1 MISFKKILSEVIKID
16 IDVGDTI
23 LTGRFKNKKT
33 VVKSI
38 GKDEFGM
45 PTINGRK
52 IVTFRKM
59 KVNEAPR
66 KPRKKGQHR
75 NSPSHSDLYTDENPK
90 GTIHGLKFATVKD
103 AQASVRKI
111 SGSGKTH
118 AHKIQAAVAMEQRAK
133 AAGKVSA
140 AGVYRKFINKMKE
153 KTKKKNESIYE
164 RLLSERV
171 DYYEIADY
179 LRKQHKIKS
188 KIVLAPLRNNQ
199 AEYNVDTDTMM
210 LHPAGSVKNFIESV
224 LHELHH
230 AMMAKRMGK
239 KRYVD
244 AYEYEMNMAASNG
257 KDPYNDNDFEIRAEK
272 YAKRQAPRWMRKLNL
287 K

>member
-1 MISFKKILSEVIKID
+1 MISLKTLLNEVIKID
-16 IDVGDTI
+16 VNVGDTI

-59 KVNEAPR
+59 NVNEAPR
-66 KPRKKGQHR
+66 EPRKKGQHR

-111 SGSGKTH
+111 SGSGKAH

-164 RLLSERV
+164 QMLSERV

-239 KRYVD
+239 KRYID
-244 AYEYEMNMAASNG
+244 AYEYEMNAAASTG
-257 KDPYNDNDFEIRAEK
+257 KDPYKDNDFEVRAEK
-272 YAKRQAPRWMRKLNL
+272 YAKRQASKWMRKLNF